1 MKSVNSRELQSAL
14 RKAGYEKIRCSGSSH
29 AIFSNGEKSI
39 SVPITSSLNHKI
51 ATKIIVTCGLKN
63 LI

>member
-29 AIFSNGEKSI
+29 AIFSNGEHKI
-39 SVPITSSLNHKI
+39 SVPIVNVNYCI
-51 ATKIIVTCGLKN
+51 AVKIIQKCKLKG
-63 LI
+63 II